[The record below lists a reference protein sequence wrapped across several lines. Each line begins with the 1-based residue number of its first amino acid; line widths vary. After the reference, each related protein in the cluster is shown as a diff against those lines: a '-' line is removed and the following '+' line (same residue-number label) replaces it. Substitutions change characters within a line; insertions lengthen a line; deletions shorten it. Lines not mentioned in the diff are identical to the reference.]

1 MMRILT
7 NEQMRLA
14 DKLTIEGGV
23 SGCELMRRAGEAIA
37 RSLPA
42 DKKIYIICG
51 KGNNGGDGYSAA
63 VVLKKSGCSV
73 NVFATD
79 VPKGDS
85 AVFAE
90 QYKKCG
96 GVIYGAEQCDF
107 KCDVIVDCLFGTGF
121 HGTVG
126 GIYADMIEKI
136 NNCGAFVVSADI
148 PSGLNGDNGRGKV
161 CVQADMTI
169 AIQAAKLGHFL
180 GKGKDVCGKL
190 IIEDIGIDCADFGAQ
205 VIDEEFCAKL
215 FPPRS
220 NDSNK
225 GTYGRCAV
233 IGGSKNYPGAIK
245 LADMGLS
252 ALQSGC
258 GLCAI
263 AAPDF
268 LTQALAGVV
277 VENTLFP
284 LEDDGAGIRYN
295 KEQIEK
301 LCAMTKCI
309 AIGPGIGNGYGEIIK
324 LISDLLSRDIKL
336 IIDADGLNCLA
347 SNISVLK
354 GHKANVLITPHP
366 MEMARLAGVSL
377 DKVLDAPLQIASDFA
392 KTYGVT
398 VLLKGSA
405 TIITDGSQTYI
416 MKDGGPYLAK
426 GGSGDVLTGVITGIA
441 ARGYALAESAGAGAY
456 ICAAAGRRVS
466 ADIGEYGTLPSSVAR
481 EVKRIASAY
490 KIE

>member
-1 MMRILT
+1 MRILT
-7 NEQMRLA
+7 NKQMRLA

-23 SGCELMRRAGEAIA
+23 SGCELMRRAGEVIA

-63 VVLKKSGCSV
+63 VVLKQSGRNI

-96 GVIYGAEQCDF
+96 GEIYGAEQCDF
-107 KCDVIVDCLFGTGF
+107 KCGVIVDCLFGTGF

-126 GIYADMIEKI
+126 GIYSDIIEKI
-136 NNCGAFVVSADI
+136 NASGAFVVSADI

-190 IIEDIGIDCADFGAQ
+190 IIEDIGIDCADLGAQ

-215 FPPRS
+215 FPPRR

-245 LADMGLS
+245 LAEMGLS

-309 AIGPGIGNGYGEIIK
+309 AIGPGIGNGYVEIIK
-324 LISDLLSRDIKL
+324 LIADLLSRDIKL

-354 GHKANVLITPHP
+354 GHKANVLVTPHP

-377 DKVLDAPLQIASDFA
+377 DSVLDAPLQVASDFA

-405 TIITDGSQTYI
+405 TIVTDGVQTYI

-426 GGSGDVLTGVITGIA
+426 GGSGDVLSGITTSLLAKHDNLLLRVTGA
-441 ARGYALAESAGAGAY
+441 AY
-456 ICAAAGRRVS
+456 ILGRS
-466 ADIGEYGTLPSSVAR
+466 ADLALQDSNEYSLISRDV
-481 EVKRIASAY
+481 VN
-490 KIE
+490 KISDTISEIIKS